1 MIVRDEPGKCDK
13 EEKIY
18 IQENLSKTGQFSGR
32 KKKTG
37 YRRIQENREKLRY
50 PVHKYP
56 EYSIKWEW
64 TKILT
69 TSHYYINRQHCCK
82 YEE

>member
-32 KKKTG
+32 K
-37 YRRIQENREKLRY
+37 ENRLSPNTNK
-50 PVHKYP
+50 
-56 EYSIKWEW
+56 
-64 TKILT
+64 
-69 TSHYYINRQHCCK
+69 
-82 YEE
+82 